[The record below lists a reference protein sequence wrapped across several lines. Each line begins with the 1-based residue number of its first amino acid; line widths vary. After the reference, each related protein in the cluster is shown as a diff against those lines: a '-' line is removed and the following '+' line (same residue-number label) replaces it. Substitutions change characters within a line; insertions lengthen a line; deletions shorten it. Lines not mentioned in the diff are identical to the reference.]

1 MYVLDRYF
9 QLVPPGSKG
18 ELLIGGDGLAR
29 GYLQRP
35 ELTAERFVPNRFSS
49 KPGARLYRTGD
60 LVRYRPDGQ
69 LEYLGRLDHQVKIRG
84 FRIELGEIETVLRA
98 YPSVADLLVT
108 VREDQGDKRIVA
120 YIVSGKNELPAAG
133 EVRSYLK
140 QRLPDYMIPSA
151 FVQLERLPLLPNGK
165 VDRRALPAPS
175 ADYKQN
181 SASPKTSVEEM
192 LVGIA
197 ATVLRVERVGT
208 TDNFFELGGHSLLAT
223 QLASRITESFGV
235 ELPLRT
241 IFAHP
246 TMVELAGWIEK
257 ALNNLPDQE
266 LVELVALP
274 RNGPM
279 PLSYA
284 QRRLWFIQELEPESP
299 AYNIA
304 AAVRLTGRLNRPAL
318 QQMLNEIVRRHE
330 TIRTRFINLDGEV
343 AQQILSQLEV
353 GIDVVDL
360 SGVDADESAL
370 LAEKLMRAEA
380 RCPFDLRHDTLMRMK
395 LLKLGESEHVA
406 FLTMHH
412 IISDGWSI
420 GVLIEEMSNL
430 YQAFVEGKPS
440 PLAELPIQYADYAQ
454 WQRRILQG
462 DLLEANLNYWR
473 KQLRNSPPLLQLPLD
488 HPRPA
493 IQSSRGAQQPFVLP
507 RQLGE
512 ALNKL
517 TRSEGVTL
525 FITLLA
531 AYKTLLYSY
540 SGQTDL
546 ILGTNVANRRA
557 TNTEKLVGFFVNM
570 LVLRSDLSGN
580 PSFRELLHRVREMTL
595 DAYTHQDLPFEKLV
609 QELRPERDLGRG
621 LLFQAVFSLQNAGH
635 QTLRFSG
642 LMVTPQEI
650 DLKTSKYDLVLNMW
664 ESERGLEGVLQ
675 YSSDL
680 FEPETIA
687 RMIRHFEQLLSS
699 IVAAPETRLNALQM
713 LSAEESGLLKRATHI
728 DELGLSFS
736 L

>member
-1 MYVLDRYF
+1 
-9 QLVPPGSKG
+9 
-18 ELLIGGDGLAR
+18 
-29 GYLQRP
+29 
-35 ELTAERFVPNRFSS
+35 
-49 KPGARLYRTGD
+49 
-60 LVRYRPDGQ
+60 
-69 LEYLGRLDHQVKIRG
+69 
-84 FRIELGEIETVLRA
+84 
-98 YPSVADLLVT
+98 
-108 VREDQGDKRIVA
+108 
-120 YIVSGKNELPAAG
+120 
-133 EVRSYLK
+133 
-140 QRLPDYMIPSA
+140 
-151 FVQLERLPLLPNGK
+151 
-165 VDRRALPAPS
+165 
-175 ADYKQN
+175 
-181 SASPKTSVEEM
+181 
-192 LVGIA
+192 
-197 ATVLRVERVGT
+197 
-208 TDNFFELGGHSLLAT
+208 
-223 QLASRITESFGV
+223 
-235 ELPLRT
+235 
-241 IFAHP
+241 
-246 TMVELAGWIEK
+246 
-257 ALNNLPDQE
+257 
-266 LVELVALP
+266 
-274 RNGPM
+274 
-279 PLSYA
+279 
-284 QRRLWFIQELEPESP
+284 
-299 AYNIA
+299 
-304 AAVRLTGRLNRPAL
+304 
-318 QQMLNEIVRRHE
+318 
-330 TIRTRFINLDGEV
+330 
-343 AQQILSQLEV
+343 
-353 GIDVVDL
+353 
-360 SGVDADESAL
+360 
-370 LAEKLMRAEA
+370 
-380 RCPFDLRHDTLMRMK
+380 
-395 LLKLGESEHVA
+395 
-406 FLTMHH
+406 
-412 IISDGWSI
+412 
-420 GVLIEEMSNL
+420 VLIEEMSNL

>member
-1 MYVLDRYF
+1 
-9 QLVPPGSKG
+9 
-18 ELLIGGDGLAR
+18 
-29 GYLQRP
+29 
-35 ELTAERFVPNRFSS
+35 
-49 KPGARLYRTGD
+49 
-60 LVRYRPDGQ
+60 
-69 LEYLGRLDHQVKIRG
+69 
-84 FRIELGEIETVLRA
+84 
-98 YPSVADLLVT
+98 
-108 VREDQGDKRIVA
+108 
-120 YIVSGKNELPAAG
+120 
-133 EVRSYLK
+133 
-140 QRLPDYMIPSA
+140 
-151 FVQLERLPLLPNGK
+151 
-165 VDRRALPAPS
+165 
-175 ADYKQN
+175 
-181 SASPKTSVEEM
+181 
-192 LVGIA
+192 
-197 ATVLRVERVGT
+197 
-208 TDNFFELGGHSLLAT
+208 
-223 QLASRITESFGV
+223 
-235 ELPLRT
+235 
-241 IFAHP
+241 
-246 TMVELAGWIEK
+246 
-257 ALNNLPDQE
+257 
-266 LVELVALP
+266 
-274 RNGPM
+274 M